1 MKLERLEIAG
11 FLHFTEPAVLDL
23 REIPHGLVAIV
34 GQNGCLVGD
43 SLIDLPRDLRRHPKG
58 VPIRD
63 LVGTQPLVYGYDG
76 SKIALAKAVRVWKTG
91 TKEVVR
97 VRFTSSKHGMFKP
110 PKELIGTADHLI
122 MLRDGTYKALGTLA
136 AGDSLM
142 PLYRRCRDGDYVW
155 INMNDGTFALEHRLV
170 AAFKIGRDL
179 TADEHGHHI
188 DKNTFNNTLEN
199 IDMMSA
205 SAHSALHAA
214 SHPPTYDVHPRGMLG
229 KHHREEIKAQIGD
242 TWRRKN
248 AADPSIHA
256 RATETARVRRAENPK
271 PYHDRELLRR
281 LYIDERIGA
290 EEIGERFDVSDAC
303 ISYWLKR
310 YGIPIRSFSE
320 VQKAAASRRQTALVC
335 NHCVVS
341 VEPAGIEDVFDMEVP
356 TLNNFVANGVVV
368 HNSGKSRLL
377 DSALGSLYGPG
388 VINNAFPSRE
398 GSLAEYATSRDAYIE
413 TLWEVDE
420 GHYRA
425 RVNVDG
431 VRRNTDA
438 VLETV
443 IGTLRAPLNDG
454 KTSTFRE
461 EVARRFP
468 SKRQVLA
475 SAFASQNKSGSFVA
489 LDQKGRMELF
499 AELCDLGHYAEKAE
513 AAKRCV
519 TAVEKARAALLAAQD
534 VLAREAGADV
544 AQALDSR
551 RLELSLAAD
560 LARDEW
566 RSLTTKIDALEAERE
581 TCAAQAS
588 QNVVAE
594 ARLREIDGKIDAL
607 KAEQDRLVA
616 DTIRANSEADS
627 ERSKADQQMRK
638 THAELLAR
646 ADSIVSTHTKTVADL
661 LERIT
666 NNQTILA
673 QADEIR
679 AAAKA
684 KHTAEDRLVELRADE
699 TARQARVD
707 GFLAVRADA
716 DRAVTEAKQVIVEL
730 DRARRQADALT
741 SVPCGGSGEYASCR
755 FLTDATAA
763 AALIPALTEKDAAAV
778 DIGLRAV
785 DAQKALDA
793 AKDALTDVK
802 KQIAALTVE
811 IATHVKAKLEPHLAA
826 AEEKVA
832 GYQREQVKAEADRVT
847 RLTEL
852 DEQRLRANE
861 AHADA
866 IAALEDRLGHRLE
879 EIQARQVAV
888 TQELETQVSAR
899 QEAAGA
905 AEATRDARK
914 ALDAADAS
922 LRAARQ
928 AQTAQSQAQ
937 ARAEAGLEDV
947 GRQQAALDA
956 KRADL
961 AGVQERLKTADSE
974 LLVWQMLAKA
984 FGRDG
989 LPKLEVD
996 AAGPTVSNFAND
1008 LLMSCY
1014 GARFSLEL
1022 TTQVANA
1029 TGGLKERFAIIITDN
1044 QYGGEPRDIADL
1056 SGGERV
1062 IVEEALR
1069 CAIALLVNSRNK
1081 SRVLTVFR
1089 DEACGGLDTDN
1100 AIRYMSMLRR
1110 LHQLGGLAHILM
1122 VTHNLDVAAMADCQV
1137 RVSNGQPTVV
1147 FPPYEDVA

>member
-23 REIPHGLVAIV
+23 REIPHGLVAI
-34 GQNGCLVGD
+34 
-43 SLIDLPRDLRRHPKG
+43 
-58 VPIRD
+58 
-63 LVGTQPLVYGYDG
+63 
-76 SKIALAKAVRVWKTG
+76 TG
-91 TKEVVR
+91 
-97 VRFTSSKHGMFKP
+97 
-110 PKELIGTADHLI
+110 
-122 MLRDGTYKALGTLA
+122 
-136 AGDSLM
+136 
-142 PLYRRCRDGDYVW
+142 
-155 INMNDGTFALEHRLV
+155 
-170 AAFKIGRDL
+170 
-179 TADEHGHHI
+179 
-188 DKNTFNNTLEN
+188 
-199 IDMMSA
+199 
-205 SAHSALHAA
+205 
-214 SHPPTYDVHPRGMLG
+214 
-229 KHHREEIKAQIGD
+229 
-242 TWRRKN
+242 
-248 AADPSIHA
+248 
-256 RATETARVRRAENPK
+256 
-271 PYHDRELLRR
+271 
-281 LYIDERIGA
+281 
-290 EEIGERFDVSDAC
+290 
-303 ISYWLKR
+303 
-310 YGIPIRSFSE
+310 
-320 VQKAAASRRQTALVC
+320 
-335 NHCVVS
+335 
-341 VEPAGIEDVFDMEVP
+341 
-356 TLNNFVANGVVV
+356 ANG
-368 HNSGKSRLL
+368 NGKTRIL
-377 DSALGSLYGPG
+377 DAAIGSLYGPG

-513 AAKRCV
+513 AAKKCV
-519 TAVEKARAALLAAQD
+519 TAVEKSRAALLAAQD
-534 VLAREAGADV
+534 VLAREACADV
-544 AQALDSR
+544 AQALDGR

-566 RSLTTKIDALEAERE
+566 QSLTTKIDALESERE

-594 ARLREIDGKIDAL
+594 ALLKEIDGKINAL
-607 KAEQDRLVA
+607 KFEHDRLSDGMV
-616 DTIRANSEADS
+616 RANAEADS
-627 ERSKADQQMRK
+627 ER
-638 THAELLAR
+638 AR
-646 ADSIVSTHTKTVADL
+646 ADIRKKGALAEVAAKAKEATEACVKTLADL

-707 GFLAVRADA
+707 GFLAVKGDA
-716 DRAVTEAKQVIVEL
+716 DRAVTEAKHVIVEL
-730 DRARRQADALT
+730 DRARRQADTLT
-741 SVPCGGSGEYASCR
+741 SVPCGGAGEYASCR

-763 AALIPALTEKDAAAV
+763 AVLIPALAEKDAAAV

-785 DAQKALDA
+785 DAQKALDT

-802 KQIAALTVE
+802 KQIAVLTVE

-832 GYQREQVKAEADRVT
+832 GYKREQVKAEADRVN

-852 DEQRLRANE
+852 DEQRLRADE

-866 IAALEDRLGHRLE
+866 IADLENRLGHRLE
-879 EIQARQVAV
+879 EIEARQKAV
-888 TQELETQVSAR
+888 TQELETHVSAR

-905 AEATRDARK
+905 VEATRGAK
-914 ALDAADAS
+914 TALDAADAT
-922 LRAARQ
+922 LKAWRL
-928 AQTAQSQAQ
+928 AQTSMARDQ

-996 AAGPTVSNFAND
+996 AAGPTVSNLTND
-1008 LLMSCY
+1008 LLSSCF
-1014 GARFSLEL
+1014 GTRFTVEIV
-1022 TTQVANA
+1022 TQVAKA
-1029 TGGLKERFAIIITDN
+1029 DGKGLKEFFDIQVFDN
-1044 QYGGEPRDIADL
+1044 TYGGEVRGISDL

-1069 CAIALLVNSRNK
+1069 AAIALFVNSRN
-1081 SRVLTVFR
+1081 RQPIRTLWR
-1089 DEACGGLDTDN
+1089 DETTGALDPEN
-1100 AIRYMSMLRR
+1100 VPRYVSMLRR
-1110 LHQLGGLAHILM
+1110 IQQLGGFDHVLF
-1122 VTHNLDVAAMADCQV
+1122 VTHSPDAAAMADCQV
-1137 RVSNGQPTVV
+1137 RVANGQPTVV
-1147 FPPYEDVA
+1147 FPPYEDAA